1 MRDMNADLLLRLVID
16 YPTVPRKRRGEPTR
30 MEPLSENVMLHMHW
44 AARLRVRKSLY
55 AHMLVAMRA
64 WPRYER
70 AVQHSLLP
78 PERRAVRFL
87 RRAGPGTGVRR
98 FDSSNFSGGACKLA
112 LDVLKPDSGRNRGLG
127 VIHEDS
133 RLWVRE
139 EYVES
144 PDADVPVGKLGI
156 EVYSV
161 ADDEPKW
168 R

>member
-1 MRDMNADLLLRLVID
+1 MTEPAPILLLRLVID
-16 YPTVPRKRRGEPTR
+16 YPSVPRKRHGEPAR
-30 MEPLSENVMLHMHW
+30 MEPLSENGMLKMHW
-44 AARLRVRKSLY
+44 AARSRLRRRMY
-55 AHMLVAMRA
+55 AHMLAAMHSF
-64 WPRYER
+64 PRYER

-78 PERRAVRFL
+78 PERRVVRFI

-98 FDSSNFSGGACKLA
+98 FDASNFAGGACKLA
-112 LDVLKPDSGRNRGLG
+112 LDILKPDSGRNRGLG

-133 RLWVRE
+133 RKWVRE

-144 PDADVPVGKLGI
+144 PDAGTLAGTLMI
-156 EVYSV
+156 EVYAV